1 MRRILQIQQNSPS
14 LAQPIEVLEVWR
26 TVDKRENTK
35 KITLSTKFENIEVQ
49 PAILTSSPHR
59 SGSTSNTSTESEKL
73 MKSGPDFDQS
83 LSPSFDDSGKPFPTT
98 TRKPTSGYVIDLT
111 QGHRS
116 GLRSGLTP
124 LSRDD
129 DCSHPLS
136 LSTARSEIG
145 PLPSWTTTTAYTPRE
160 PPTPPGETTTPFGP
174 YPPHNNL
181 SKPHRALTA
190 TGGHTGH
197 PTSSPGHTGPPPSL
211 WVTPDPPKPLRVTP
225 DPPKPLRV
233 TPDPPK
239 PLRVTPDPPKPLRVT
254 PDP

>member
-1 MRRILQIQQNSPS
+1 MVAGRASSGGFRCSISGSLTKPFRFMGWRHRPPALRLAPS
-14 LAQPIEVLEVWR
+14 LPGPQPR
-26 TVDKRENTK
+26 PTPQGN
-35 KITLSTKFENIEVQ
+35 
-49 PAILTSSPHR
+49 PPH
-59 SGSTSNTSTESEKL
+59 
-73 MKSGPDFDQS
+73 
-83 LSPSFDDSGKPFPTT
+83 
-98 TRKPTSGYVIDLT
+98 
-111 QGHRS
+111 
-116 GLRSGLTP
+116 
-124 LSRDD
+124 
-129 DCSHPLS
+129 
-136 LSTARSEIG
+136 
-145 PLPSWTTTTAYTPRE
+145 
-160 PPTPPGETTTPFGP
+160 PPGETTTPFGP